1 MFLQRADNVLQ
12 EHGPRA
18 QLREQSYVKKYR
30 MSKLRE
36 EIQNLTILAETYIPR
51 LYNCRWL
58 PFDAPLI
65 RLGAIVRLAG

>member
-1 MFLQRADNVLQ
+1 MFFKEN
-12 EHGPRA
+12 GPRA
-18 QLREQSYVKKYR
+18 QLREQRYVKKYR

-65 RLGAIVRLAG
+65 RLGAIVRLAE